1 MTSAKTVRYERDG
14 SISIIEVEVPL
25 PGFGEIQLQGG
36 ACGICSWDIATCKLG
51 EKMHPVAPP
60 GHEGVGIVS
69 AVGPGVSGFEI
80 GDRVAGGG
88 FATLRNISAD
98 RAYKIPDSP
107 WADEYWIVE
116 PVSCV
121 VTGLDHC
128 RLLAGDRVAVVGSGF
143 MGLMLLQGLVHSFA
157 QRVVAIDVVSSRL
170 ELAQRIGVQ
179 ETYNLADIGATELLA
194 KLKPDEF
201 DTVVDTTGSQAALD
215 FSTDLVKRG
224 GRINV
229 FGWLKGDR
237 ASFDATKW
245 HGGGFTVVNSSPSSQ
260 IRDPFPP
267 AIRLMERR
275 IIDLQP
281 LVTHVVTLDEYPDLM
296 KNIVAGNPT
305 YVKGVIRL

>member
-1 MTSAKTVRYERDG
+1 MTSAKTVRYENDG
-14 SISIIEVEVPL
+14 SISLIEVEVPP
-25 PGFGEIQLQGG
+25 PGPGEIQLQGG

-60 GHEGVGIVS
+60 GHEGVGMVS
-69 AVGPGVSGFEI
+69 AIGPGVSGFEI

-88 FATLRNISAD
+88 FATVRNLSAN
-98 RAYKIPDSP
+98 RSYKIPDSP
-107 WADEYWIVE
+107 LADEYWIVE
-116 PVSCV
+116 PVSCI

-128 RLLAGDRVAVVGSGF
+128 NLRAGDRIAVVGSGF
-143 MGLMLLQGLVHSFA
+143 MGLMLLQGLIHSFA
-157 QRVVAIDVVSSRL
+157 QRVVAIDVAASRL
-170 ELAQRIGVQ
+170 EVAERIGAQ
-179 ETYNLADIGATELLA
+179 EAFNLAEIGAVELLA
-194 KLKPDEF
+194 QLKPAEF

-224 GRINV
+224 GRINI

-245 HGGGFTVVNSSPSSQ
+245 HTGGFTVVNSSPSSQ
-260 IRDPFPP
+260 VRDPFPP
-267 AIRLMERR
+267 AIRLMERG

-281 LVTHVVTLDEYPDLM
+281 LVTHVVPLEEYPELM
-296 KNIVAGNPT
+296 KNIVAGDPT